1 MASKRI
7 EITVDAKTEE
17 DLDEAI
23 SEAIDI
29 IAKQLKD
36 GYKSGANSNDE
47 RGYCY
52 ESRILE

>member
-1 MASKRI
+1 MVSKRI